1 MKRLTKKLEKI
12 MMAIT
17 FAEAGEHDTAR
28 TIMKE
33 DEKRNDKRDTTRPA
47 ARPGNRLRA

>member
-1 MKRLTKKLEKI
+1 MKRLTKKLEKL

-28 TIMKE
+28 EIMKE
-33 DEKRNDKRDTTRPA
+33 EEKRYDKRDTTRPSI
-47 ARPGNRLRA
+47 RPQNRIRA

>member
-1 MKRLTKKLEKI
+1 MKRLTNKLEKI

-28 TIMKE
+28 KIMKE
-33 DEKRNDKRDTTRPA
+33 EEKRDDKRDTTRPA